1 MLGDEYRG
9 VQSKSGITPLLLV
22 VVAGNAVV
30 VQTLARQNPSDVT
43 ARIKSDFR
51 MLGIPSGMTPL
62 HLAVTYYSTNHTE
75 IVTSLLEHG
84 ANQNAAHDKAG
95 LPPLYCAAVTQN
107 LNGLNAF
114 IFCVGERLQIEKG
127 NGVVSDTALGAA
139 AYAGTTA
146 IVEAL
151 LAANANP
158 AHIQNLGS
166 MNPMS

>member
-1 MLGDEYRG
+1 MQGLSCDEMAAVVPAMLVDEFLGEYRMLRDEYRG

-62 HLAVTYYSTNHTE
+62 HLAVTYCSTNHTE

-84 ANQNAAHDKAG
+84 AD
-95 LPPLYCAAVTQN
+95 
-107 LNGLNAF
+107 
-114 IFCVGERLQIEKG
+114 
-127 NGVVSDTALGAA
+127 
-139 AYAGTTA
+139 
-146 IVEAL
+146 
-151 LAANANP
+151 
-158 AHIQNLGS
+158 
-166 MNPMS
+166 